1 MASDARATARRPESA
16 HQPPADDETGGQ
28 RDANRDHRAFSYRP
42 ATSRQRLLLSAFP
55 LLRALAEPARCAVG
69 CMGNAVDGLVRNMSD
84 TVDRRRSAL
93 AGARG
98 SRIDCVVHLGPAFH
112 VVARY
117 VHVQPLSDRSRGSRR
132 PSACC
137 SQFEQAACHPPFA
150 PETPKRPEIRK
161 KTRAKTTGGNTK
173 LRPRSRMLS
182 GDVSREAS
190 AMCARRADWTD
201 NSTLVALPTRW
212 GPRGLAPP
220 RYVSRRNRPRTSDTM
235 NSTRKM
241 KNNTFAISTAPA
253 AIPPKPNN
261 AAMSAITKNTT
272 A

>member
-42 ATSRQRLLLSAFP
+42 ATSRQRLLVSAFP

-69 CMGNAVDGLVRNMSD
+69 CTGNAVDGLVRNMSD

-132 PSACC
+132 PSAFC
-137 SQFEQAACHPPFA
+137 SQSEQAACHPPFA

-161 KTRAKTTGGNTK
+161 KN
-173 LRPRSRMLS
+173 
-182 GDVSREAS
+182 AS
-190 AMCARRADWTD
+190 EDDRTEHQ
-201 NSTLVALPTRW
+201 
-212 GPRGLAPP
+212 APP
-220 RYVSRRNRPRTSDTM
+220 AREGVERRRLTRSAPAVPSGRTIPRAWPYQPGGARVGSRRYATCRGGTDPVPA
-235 NSTRKM
+235 TR
-241 KNNTFAISTAPA
+241 
-253 AIPPKPNN
+253 
-261 AAMSAITKNTT
+261 
-272 A
+272 